1 MRRRELLTLLCG
13 GGAGIFG
20 LQIEASAQTP
30 TTARRVA
37 FVVSTGPVNQREHE
51 FFRAFVD
58 ELRNLGYVEGRH
70 LTLEGY
76 SGEGRF
82 DRLAELARSIVE
94 TGPEVIVAAT
104 DPVARAFNEATAT
117 IPLVVACSDPVALGF
132 AQSMAR
138 PGGNITGIAVYAG
151 PVILEKYVEIIREID
166 PRILRIGVL
175 AQKLF
180 VGEAPRVVAIAAA
193 TMVAEATACRWQ
205 WAPSVLLPSE
215 LQQRAA
221 TTATDIPLTA
231 IQPTDILPAILTS
244 RHARP
249 DVRLRSGR
257 PVPQYAGFEGCAG
270 WLAPSLMH
278 RRRAIETLSPTWA
291 WTCTKI
297 RSRSRLPRRAGWVR
311 CVSMARLPPVR
322 SSVDYCRRTHYS
334 SVCSSRTIL

>member
-37 FVVSTGPVNQREHE
+37 FVVSTGPVNQREHD

-58 ELRNLGYVEGRH
+58 ELRTLVEGRH

-117 IPLVVACSDPVALGF
+117 IPLVVACSDPVALRF

-138 PGGNITGIAVYAG
+138 PGGNITGIAVYGG
-151 PVILEKYVEIIREID
+151 PVILEKYVEII
-166 PRILRIGVL
+166 
-175 AQKLF
+175 
-180 VGEAPRVVAIAAA
+180 
-193 TMVAEATACRWQ
+193 
-205 WAPSVLLPSE
+205 
-215 LQQRAA
+215 
-221 TTATDIPLTA
+221 
-231 IQPTDILPAILTS
+231 
-244 RHARP
+244 
-249 DVRLRSGR
+249 
-257 PVPQYAGFEGCAG
+257 
-270 WLAPSLMH
+270 
-278 RRRAIETLSPTWA
+278 
-291 WTCTKI
+291 
-297 RSRSRLPRRAGWVR
+297 
-311 CVSMARLPPVR
+311 
-322 SSVDYCRRTHYS
+322 
-334 SVCSSRTIL
+334 

>member
-175 AQKLF
+175 AQKLSWEKHH
-180 VGEAPRVVAIAAA
+180 GSWLSRRLLWSPRL
-193 TMVAEATACRWQ
+193 R
-205 WAPSVLLPSE
+205 
-215 LQQRAA
+215 RAA
-221 TTATDIPLTA
+221 GSGRRRCCCRRSCSSGQL
-231 IQPTDILPAILTS
+231 L
-244 RHARP
+244 
-249 DVRLRSGR
+249 RLR
-257 PVPQYAGFEGCAG
+257 
-270 WLAPSLMH
+270 
-278 RRRAIETLSPTWA
+278 I
-291 WTCTKI
+291 
-297 RSRSRLPRRAGWVR
+297 SRLQLSSLRIS
-311 CVSMARLPPVR
+311 CLR
-322 SSVDYCRRTHYS
+322 SLRPGMLDQMFA
-334 SVCSSRTIL
+334 

>member
-175 AQKLF
+175 AQKLSWEKHHDIILKNF
-180 VGEAPRVVAIAAA
+180 ADRLGVQLIGPPLEPPVDEEEYRRVVAVMAGQRVQALVADLSGANFTYAGLIAELARA
-193 TMVAEATACRWQ
+193 YR
-205 WAPSVLLPSE
+205 LPALSAYARHSQAGG
-215 LQQRAA
+215 LISY
-221 TTATDIPLTA
+221 ATDLQEQFRRMAGQVDRILKGDRPGDLPFHLPTRFRLVLNSKTAQALGLTIPPNL
-231 IQPTDILPAILTS
+231 L
-244 RHARP
+244 ARA
-249 DVRLRSGR
+249 DEV
-257 PVPQYAGFEGCAG
+257 
-270 WLAPSLMH
+270 
-278 RRRAIETLSPTWA
+278 IE
-291 WTCTKI
+291 
-297 RSRSRLPRRAGWVR
+297 
-311 CVSMARLPPVR
+311 
-322 SSVDYCRRTHYS
+322 
-334 SVCSSRTIL
+334 

>member
-1 MRRRELLTLLCG
+1 MYYSLGAARGTQSNGPGAPPRSRRTRPEPFLADAGSGPGNCAGMEETTGAPSSFAALSPRRLRASSRDGGGVVNRPPSPLTMLLSRHTRRRELLTLLCG

-58 ELRNLGYVEGRH
+58 ELRSLGYVEGRH

-175 AQKLF
+175 AQKLSW
-180 VGEAPRVVAIAAA
+180 EKHH
-193 TMVAEATACRWQ
+193 
-205 WAPSVLLPSE
+205 
-215 LQQRAA
+215 
-221 TTATDIPLTA
+221 D
-231 IQPTDILPAILTS
+231 TS
-244 RHARP
+244 
-249 DVRLRSGR
+249 
-257 PVPQYAGFEGCAG
+257 F
-270 WLAPSLMH
+270 
-278 RRRAIETLSPTWA
+278 
-291 WTCTKI
+291 
-297 RSRSRLPRRAGWVR
+297 
-311 CVSMARLPPVR
+311 
-322 SSVDYCRRTHYS
+322 
-334 SVCSSRTIL
+334 